1 MRKWICS
8 IACIMALNLI
18 YSQSDS
24 VTMIRV
30 NFLYGSRPKHKFKET
45 EVKYFGGLH
54 GGHVSVQ
61 AGDTDYGFGPTVM
74 PVHIFAKRLRKSV
87 FEARA
92 LDGQPRY
99 SDGNKTV
106 TLIIPLSQLQFR
118 ALDSIHNAYC
128 RTSPYDYAFFGMR
141 CAAATQDVLAGAG
154 IIERRSRF
162 WTIVSTFYPK
172 KLRKRLIKIAKARG
186 YQVIR
191 SEGKTTRRW
200 EKD

>member
-1 MRKWICS
+1 MRKQVCT

-18 YSQSDS
+18 YSQDDS
-24 VTMIRV
+24 TTVIRV
-30 NFLYGSRPKHKFKET
+30 NFLYGSKPKRKFKET

-74 PVHIFAKRLRKSV
+74 PVHIFAKRRRQSV

-99 SDGNKTV
+99 GSGNKTV
-106 TLIIPLSQLQFR
+106 TLIIPLSQQQFR
-118 ALDSIHNAYC
+118 ALDSIHKAYC
-128 RTSPYDYAFFGMR
+128 SASPYDYGFFGMR
-141 CAAATQDVLAGAG
+141 CAAATQDVLSGAG
-154 IIERRSRF
+154 IIERRNRF

-172 KLRKRLIKIAKARG
+172 KLRKRLIKLAEARS

-191 SEGKTTRRW
+191 SEGKATRKW